1 MRAFAVTCL
10 ESLPDEQLE
19 VYMLQLVQVL
29 KFEPFHDSSLA
40 RFLLRRAL
48 VNTNILGHV
57 LFWLLRSEM
66 HNVDA
71 RLRCAVFCCSAALAF
86 VMFSSFSSR

>member
-1 MRAFAVTCL
+1 MSGHVWPGWCVAAIKKLCDETQRLRSGVVT
-10 ESLPDEQLE
+10 
-19 VYMLQLVQVL
+19 QVL

-71 RLRCAVFCCSAALAF
+71 RLR
-86 VMFSSFSSR
+86 